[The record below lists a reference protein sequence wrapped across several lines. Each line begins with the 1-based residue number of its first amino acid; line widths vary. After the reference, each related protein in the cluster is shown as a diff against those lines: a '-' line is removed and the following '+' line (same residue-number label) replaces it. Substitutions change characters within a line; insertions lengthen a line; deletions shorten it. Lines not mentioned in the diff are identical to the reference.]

1 MMHPATVL
9 MDVAHE
15 LGSAAERCDYCGR
28 VATVER
34 EVKCDWSPF
43 GRIVRQVCADHADES
58 AERFSYWRTVGE
70 ALWAD
75 DDLNLPA

>member
-1 MMHPATVL
+1 MNHPATVL

-15 LGSAAERCDYCGR
+15 LGSAAERCDFCGR

-34 EVKCDWSPF
+34 EVECSWSPF
-43 GRIVRQVCADHADES
+43 GWIVWQVCADHATVSE
-58 AERFSYWRTVGE
+58 ERFSYWRTVGE

-75 DDLNLPA
+75 DEDGGVR